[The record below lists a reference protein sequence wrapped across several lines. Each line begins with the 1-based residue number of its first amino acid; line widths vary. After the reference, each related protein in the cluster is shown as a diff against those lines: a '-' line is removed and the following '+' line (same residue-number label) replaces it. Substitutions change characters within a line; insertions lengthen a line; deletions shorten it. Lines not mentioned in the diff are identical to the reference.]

1 MVNVFNSFSAMK
13 DSVTVKIMA
22 DGVISVSSVVI
33 RIDMNSD
40 DEFKDLFISWNDEV
54 ILFDLCFFFS

>member
-1 MVNVFNSFSAMK
+1 MVNFFNSFSAMK

>member
-1 MVNVFNSFSAMK
+1 MK

-54 ILFDLCFFFS
+54 NEVHLNNVSASNKA